1 MQPDDAVGTGGA
13 IPAMSGGE
21 FTTGTGPPTQSPMP
35 SPIMYIATTRTE
47 RQHRMMMP
55 FGPTAIA
62 RTALSDFKAML
73 LRLAVEG
80 ANNFSMVDTQG
91 VLAPAD

>member
-1 MQPDDAVGTGGA
+1 
-13 IPAMSGGE
+13 
-21 FTTGTGPPTQSPMP
+21 
-35 SPIMYIATTRTE
+35 
-47 RQHRMMMP
+47 MMMP